1 MTGWGLGF
9 SSLPRGRLYVR
20 PASSDHLHDSRCG
33 RSGCQCSA
41 ATRRLPNPSVQPYK
55 SAYGFC
61 GLFQRGSLVP
71 GESVRV
77 LASPSG
83 RGAPVHT
90 LTTSSW
96 RRRSLRTCVCC
107 AGAERVYAALD
118 TLSVMASREI
128 GHDSSPK
135 GGAKRKNGLSYKLF
149 TRAYAVL
156 KFRKALSFPRGVWY
170 NGQAIILFGA
180 RP

>member
-1 MTGWGLGF
+1 MTCKVTYASLRMTGWGLGF

-118 TLSVMASREI
+118 ALSVMASRGI
-128 GHDSSPK
+128 GHDSSPR
-135 GGAKRKNGLSYKLF
+135 GGSQ
-149 TRAYAVL
+149 
-156 KFRKALSFPRGVWY
+156 
-170 NGQAIILFGA
+170 GQ
-180 RP
+180 